1 MKTWRCVKL
10 MGLLSIAASAI
21 SHAAANTAETKK
33 APTPYKGKPHTIP
46 GTIEAEH
53 FDDGG
58 PGVAYGDIDEQ
69 NQGATYRGVTQV
81 DIEQRGDASNGYGIG
96 WARATEWL
104 VYTVNVETAGAYS
117 IEIPVASQKK
127 GGIFHLEVAGK
138 DISGPIQIPDTGGW
152 TKLQTIR
159 VDKVTLEKGTQVIK
173 LMMDANG
180 ESGGIGDI
188 DCLRFAL
195 KK

>member
-1 MKTWRCVKL
+1 MKIWCSAL
-10 MGLLSIAASAI
+10 LLGLLSIA
-21 SHAAANTAETKK
+21 TADAGETKK
-33 APTPYKGKPHTIP
+33 APAPFKGKLHTIP

-58 PGVAYGDIDEQ
+58 PGVAYADIDKQ
-69 NQGATYRGVTQV
+69 NQGAAYRGVTEV
-81 DIEQRGDASNGYGIG
+81 DIEERSDASNGYGVG

-104 VYTVNVETAGAYS
+104 VYTVNVESSGAYS

-159 VDKVTLEKGTQVIK
+159 VDKVMLEKGPQTIK
-173 LMMDANG
+173 LVMDTNG
-180 ESGGIGDI
+180 DSGAIGDI
-188 DCLRFAL
+188 DCLRFTL